1 MSAPALSGETA
12 AAIAAVRE
20 ALLGDRGLAARL
32 RAGQGLDRP
41 LVARALEALAL
52 LTDAFSDAPTVP
64 KPLAAALVDIQTP
77 LEEAAR
83 DYPLAEQNAVEDA
96 GIALVDA
103 ANALLE
109 TGAGRPGFRFSSETE
124 RVLFEGLI
132 SDESPQFKLRVGQ
145 GLDVGLV
152 ATLRRAFGDG
162 IREWGSRTDIAK
174 TIAIACVDLPWSMG
188 EGFGNYDADQQAR
201 ILEASA
207 ELTAL
212 ARALLEGPA
221 SS

>member
-1 MSAPALSGETA
+1 MTAPALSPETT

-20 ALLGDRGLAARL
+20 ALLGARSLACRL
-32 RAGQGLDRP
+32 RAGQGLERA
-41 LVARALEALAL
+41 VAAGALEALAL

-77 LEEAAR
+77 LQEAAR
-83 DYPLAEQNAVEDA
+83 EYPLEEQNAVEDA
-96 GIALVDA
+96 GIAFVEA
-103 ANALLE
+103 ANALLD
-109 TGAGRPGFRFSSETE
+109 TGAERPGFRFSSETE
-124 RVLFEGLI
+124 RVLFRGLI
-132 SDESPQFKLRVGQ
+132 TEDSSQWKLRVGQ

-152 ATLRRAFGDG
+152 AALRRAFGDA

-188 EGFGNYDADQQAR
+188 EGFGNYDADQKAR